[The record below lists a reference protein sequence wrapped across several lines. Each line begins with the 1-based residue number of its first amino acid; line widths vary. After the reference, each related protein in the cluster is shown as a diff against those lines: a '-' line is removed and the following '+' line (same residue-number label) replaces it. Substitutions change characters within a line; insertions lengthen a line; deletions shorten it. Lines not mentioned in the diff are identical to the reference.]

1 MLKIN
6 IKKYCI
12 MKKIIIIGAGAMS
25 SAFAVPCLEN
35 QNDVTLVGTH
45 LEDELIKDI
54 KSNNFHPALKIELP
68 SKLKVEKFEKL
79 KTILDEGV
87 DIIVAGVSSIGIEW
101 FVHQIANNYKKN
113 LPIILLTKGL
123 AIEENELMTLSDKI
137 KKLLREKGHTEIN
150 VSAIKGPCLAAGLAN
165 KMRTGTVI
173 ANPDIKETELLKK
186 IISTD
191 YYSTE
196 ISDDLTGVELAGA
209 IKNIYSML
217 IGASE
222 GLSNSKASK
231 EIQSKYYLN
240 TSASLIHRSI
250 SEMVE
255 FVSFY
260 GGRADTVYGL
270 AGLGDLYVS
279 AIGGRNSLM
288 GKYLG
293 EGYLYNEAKE
303 KFMKN
308 VTVEG
313 AQLALEIGP
322 KILQELNSKHFPLM
336 FSMIKTICENK
347 KLEIKW

>member
-1 MLKIN
+1 
-6 IKKYCI
+6 
-12 MKKIIIIGAGAMS
+12 MKKIVIIGAGAMG
-25 SAFAVPCLEN
+25 SAFSVPCLEN
-35 QNDVTLVGTH
+35 HNDVTLIGTH
-45 LEDELIKDI
+45 LEDDLINSI
-54 KSNNFHPALKIELP
+54 KSNNNFHPALEMELP
-68 SKLKVEKFEKL
+68 SALKVERFDKL
-79 KTILDEGV
+79 NSILLGDV
-87 DIIVAGVSSIGIEW
+87 DIIVAGVSSIGIKW
-101 FVHQIANNYKKN
+101 FVDQISKNYRKN

-123 AIEENELMTLSDKI
+123 AIEENKLITLSDKI
-137 KKLLREKGHTEIN
+137 KKLLGEKGHTEIN
-150 VSAIKGPCLAAGLAN
+150 ISAIKGPCLAAGLAN

-173 ANPDIKETELLKK
+173 ANSNIKETELLKK
-186 IISTD
+186 MISTN

-196 ISDDLTGVELAGA
+196 ISDDLTGVELSGA

-222 GLSNSKASK
+222 GLSNYKAPK

-255 FVSFY
+255 FVSHY
-260 GGRADTVYGL
+260 GGKAETVYGL

-279 AIGGRNSLM
+279 AIGGRNSMM

-293 EGYLYNEAKE
+293 EGYLYKDAKE

-308 VTVEG
+308 ITVEG

-322 KILQELNSKHFPLM
+322 KILQDLNPKHFPLM
-336 FSMIKTICENK
+336 FSMLNTICENK
-347 KLEIKW
+347 RLEIDW